1 MGHTC
6 SEGVSSPLGCRRKL
20 DSTAE
25 NCHWDTN
32 ERQKMTVEVIVV
44 HQIISSSSLER
55 KGSPTFSY
63 SFLIYPSS
71 CFIMSS
77 TSSSSSIHIQFD
89 SVHLHEI
96 PVTLGDH
103 PCCRSGPALQ
113 LSWSDIGTTTTVMD
127 IDTFEENRSPRR
139 SSSELILSNR
149 QRCDILHRAGYP
161 AFSCEEK
168 RLRSYAKSRWS
179 VDNKD
184 KDTSLMGSLLA
195 LRRRNSSDSGS
206 LKNSDDSP
214 VRSTKELSKRRGP
227 SSQNHSVEEEQK
239 TCGEDEKNDPPTSW
253 LCTSV
258 SSQDIFDLLQ
268 DFDCSSLEDIVESSS
283 SVVRTTLTARSK
295 LLCPPSSGGRQWS
308 RQEKIA
314 TA

>member
-1 MGHTC
+1 
-6 SEGVSSPLGCRRKL
+6 
-20 DSTAE
+20 
-25 NCHWDTN
+25 
-32 ERQKMTVEVIVV
+32 
-44 HQIISSSSLER
+44 
-55 KGSPTFSY
+55 
-63 SFLIYPSS
+63 
-71 CFIMSS
+71 MS
-77 TSSSSSIHIQFD
+77 SSSSSIHIQFD

-179 VDNKD
+179 VDNNE

-206 LKNSDDSP
+206 LKNGDDSP
-214 VRSTKELSKRRGP
+214 VRSTRELSKRRGP

-253 LCTSV
+253 FCTSV
-258 SSQDIFDLLQ
+258 SSQDFFDLLQ

-283 SVVRTTLTARSK
+283 SVVRTTLMARSK